1 MPLDPQTQSL
11 LARLNAINFSLT
23 RDMTPERARRRE
35 QALRQLI
42 ETGEVESVARVLEHS
57 IPSELGTLPL
67 RIYVPAGSGPFPMLV
82 FFHSGGGVMGDLE
95 TEDALCR
102 RLANQSGWLII
113 SVAYRL
119 APEYKFPA
127 GLEECYTAVCWAA
140 EHAEQI
146 NGQPERLAVG
156 GMSAGANLAAVLAH
170 MARDRSGPTLAMQI
184 LLVPITNF
192 RLPETDSMRAYA
204 EGYLLTRDDILWF
217 TNHCLRSETDRGH
230 PLLSPALTATCA
242 GLPPALII
250 TAEYDPLRDDGEQ
263 YGQRLRA
270 EGVPVTISR
279 RSGAIHGFLVECQVA
294 PVIAEV
300 AAALSTV

>member
-11 LARLNAINFSLT
+11 MARLNAIKFSLT

-35 QALRQLI
+35 QALRQLV
-42 ETGEVESVARVLEHS
+42 ETGEVEPVAQVLERS

-67 RIYVPAGSGPFPMLV
+67 RIYIPAGSGPFPMLIY
-82 FFHSGGGVMGDLE
+82 FHSGGGVMGDLE

-102 RLANQSGWLII
+102 SLTNKSGWLII

-140 EHAEQI
+140 KHAEQI
-146 NGQPERLAVG
+146 NGLPERLAVG
-156 GMSAGANLAAVLAH
+156 GMSAGANLAAVMAH
-170 MARDRSGPTLAMQI
+170 MARDRSGPALALQI
-184 LLVPITNF
+184 LMVPITDF
-192 RLPETDSMRAYA
+192 RLPDTASMQAYA
-204 EGYLLTRDDILWF
+204 EGYLLTRDDIRWF
-217 TNHCLRSETDRGH
+217 TNHCLRAETERSH
-230 PLLSPALTATCA
+230 PLLSPFLAATCA

-263 YGQRLRA
+263 YGRRLQA
-270 EGVPVTISR
+270 EGVPTIISR
-279 RSGAIHGFLVECQVA
+279 RPGAIHGFLVECQIT
-294 PVIAEV
+294 PVIAEI
-300 AAALSTV
+300 AAALATV